1 MTVEEVIRYTIK
13 TVSGANVPIDVKLI
27 LLRGLTLFI
36 EEQKISDEVKD
47 RLLSDIALAMSEL
60 PFPDGRGFLI
70 QRLPIGNLQRRKF
83 GRFPPYCSLKYI
95 QGRIVVSG

>member
-1 MTVEEVIRYTIK
+1 LTVEEVIRYTIK

-47 RLLSDIALAMSEL
+47 RLLSDIALAMIKLYRQAKREQQEL
-60 PFPDGRGFLI
+60 EKYRIATGDGFPLRW
-70 QRLPIGNLQRRKF
+70 P
-83 GRFPPYCSLKYI
+83 
-95 QGRIVVSG
+95 SGHITS

>member
-1 MTVEEVIRYTIK
+1 MTVEEIIRYTIK

-47 RLLSDIALAMSEL
+47 RLLSDIALAMIKLYRQAKREQEKL
-60 PFPDGRGFLI
+60 EKYRIATGNGFPLRW
-70 QRLPIGNLQRRKF
+70 P
-83 GRFPPYCSLKYI
+83 
-95 QGRIVVSG
+95 SGHITS

>member
-1 MTVEEVIRYTIK
+1 LTVEEVIRYTIK

-47 RLLSDIALAMSEL
+47 RLLSDIALAMIKLYRQAKREQEKL
-60 PFPDGRGFLI
+60 EKYRIATGDGFP
-70 QRLPIGNLQRRKF
+70 
-83 GRFPPYCSLKYI
+83 LKWP
-95 QGRIVVSG
+95 SGHITS